1 MKGAVFTPAEQVE
14 VTAPA
19 PAPAAKKPS
28 KKPSKKQVRAREAD
42 GQFKADNPATT
53 DVDEAWEEAKE

>member
-19 PAPAAKKPS
+19 PVPAAKKI
-28 KKPSKKQVRAREAD
+28 SKKQVRAREQD
-42 GQFKADNPATT
+42 GQFKADNPATPDT
-53 DVDEAWEEAKE
+53 DEAWEEAKE

>member
-19 PAPAAKKPS
+19 TAPAAKKAP
-28 KKPSKKQVRAREAD
+28 KKQVRAREQD
-42 GQFKADNPATT
+42 GQFKADNPATSE
-53 DVDEAWEEAKE
+53 VDEAWEAAKE

>member
-19 PAPAAKKPS
+19 PVPAAKKTS
-28 KKPSKKQVRAREAD
+28 KKTSKKQVRAREED
-42 GQFKADNPATT
+42 GQFKADNPATP

>member
-19 PAPAAKKPS
+19 PAPAAKKT
-28 KKPSKKQVRAREAD
+28 SKKQVRAREED
-42 GQFKADNPATT
+42 GQFKADNPATPDT
-53 DVDEAWEEAKE
+53 DEAWEEAKE

>member
-19 PAPAAKKPS
+19 TVPAAKKA
-28 KKPSKKQVRAREAD
+28 SKKQVRAREED
-42 GQFKADNPATT
+42 GQFKADNPATPDT
-53 DVDEAWEEAKE
+53 DEAWEEAKE

>member
-19 PAPAAKKPS
+19 PTPAAKKT
-28 KKPSKKQVRAREAD
+28 SKKQVRAREQA
-42 GQFKADNPATT
+42 GQFKADNPATSE
-53 DVDEAWEEAKE
+53 VDEAWEDAKE